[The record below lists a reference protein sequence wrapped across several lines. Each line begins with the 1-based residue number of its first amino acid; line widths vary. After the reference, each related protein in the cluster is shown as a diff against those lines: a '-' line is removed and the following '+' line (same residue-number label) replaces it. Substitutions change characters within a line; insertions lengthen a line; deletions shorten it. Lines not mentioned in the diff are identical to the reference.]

1 MLKKNK
7 NSKNMKH
14 LFFTLFILSSLY
26 IKSQEIPD
34 INLIDLDGNAISVK
48 ALTDS
53 EDIKI
58 FSFWATWCVPCINE
72 LDAIADVYEDW
83 QDETN
88 VELIAVST
96 DDARTKKRVIPLVNG
111 KGWEYQILLD
121 DNQDLKRAL
130 NINVL
135 PYVIVVKN
143 GEIIHTRT
151 GYTPGSEEELYEVVK
166 EHSQK

>member
-1 MLKKNK
+1 
-7 NSKNMKH
+7 MKY
-14 LFFTLFILSSLY
+14 LIFTLFILSSLL
-26 IKSQEIPD
+26 INSQELPD
-34 INLIDLDGNAISVK
+34 ITLEDIEGNSISLK
-48 ALTDS
+48 ELTSSD
-53 EDIKI
+53 DIKI

-72 LDAIADVYEDW
+72 LDAIADVYEEW

-88 VELIAVST
+88 VELIAIST

-111 KGWEYQILLD
+111 KDWEYQILLD

-135 PYVIVVKN
+135 PFVVVVKN

-151 GYTPGSEEELYEVVK
+151 GYTPGTEEELYEIVK
-166 EHSQK
+166 EHSKK

>member
-1 MLKKNK
+1 
-7 NSKNMKH
+7 MKY
-14 LFFTLFILSSLY
+14 FFLAISL
-26 IKSQEIPD
+26 ICVSLTHGQELPD
-34 INLIDLDGNAISVK
+34 ITLNDIEGNPISISDLAN
-48 ALTDS
+48 S

-72 LDAIADVYEDW
+72 LDAIAYVYEEW

-88 VELIAVST
+88 VELIAIST

-111 KGWEYQILLD
+111 KDWNYQILID

-135 PYVIVVKN
+135 PYVVVVKN
-143 GEIIHTRT
+143 GEIIHTRI
-151 GYTPGSEEELYEVVK
+151 GYTPGSEDELFDIIK
-166 EHSQK
+166 EHSNK

>member
-1 MLKKNK
+1 MKN
-7 NSKNMKH
+7 
-14 LFFTLFILSSLY
+14 LFMTVLLMGTYFVSGQDLPDVSLNNLEGETISIQDLASS
-26 IKSQEIPD
+26 E
-34 INLIDLDGNAISVK
+34 N
-48 ALTDS
+48 
-53 EDIKI
+53 IKI

-72 LDAIADVYEDW
+72 LDAIADLYEEW

-88 VELIAVST
+88 VEVIAVST

-111 KGWEYQILLD
+111 KDWEYQILLD

-135 PYVIVVKN
+135 PYVIVVKD

-166 EHSQK
+166 AHYKK

>member
-1 MLKKNK
+1 
-7 NSKNMKH
+7 MKH
-14 LFFTLFILSSLY
+14 LFFTLLFLSSLC
-26 IKSQEIPD
+26 INSQEFPD
-34 INLIDLDGNAISVK
+34 LTLNDLEGNSVSVK
-48 ALTDS
+48 ELANSD
-53 EDIKI
+53 DIKI

-88 VELIAVST
+88 VELIAIST
-96 DDARTKKRVIPLVNG
+96 DDARTKKRVMPLVNG

-130 NINVL
+130 NISVL
-135 PYVIVVKN
+135 PYVVVVKN

-166 EHSQK
+166 EHAKK